1 MPTFCENICVMKQ
14 FAPST
19 RPTHRRSPVAVFA
32 LAVTL
37 LAGALSATFVSSA
50 SAKGITVKKA
60 TFAKEV
66 TDKFEAKGV
75 TTEFQTTDTVYLLL
89 QIKGRPK
96 KGKVSGSWSFRGE
109 SVGTADVDLASV
121 NKGVLFS
128 FGEDTYVKFFFKPG
142 PTGLVVGKS
151 YAVDVKSDGT
161 PVGKY
166 TFSVVPPKTALPS
179 RVITTRLS
187 NADGGPAK
195 KTFGPTD
202 TVYLLFNGDF
212 GVKSWIEATWTV
224 KGKEDPE
231 GTRSLTL
238 KEDVKAT
245 DGNFSFLPKGGW
257 PKGSHSVTLVLN
269 DVKVGTYSFT
279 VA

>member
-1 MPTFCENICVMKQ
+1 MCDNIGFMTDP
-14 FAPST
+14 ALPLRLT
-19 RPTHRRSPVAVFA
+19 RRWRLAA
-32 LAVTL
+32 LTTLIVTI
-37 LAGALSATFVSSA
+37 ASGAFVSEA
-50 SAKGITVKKA
+50 SAKGISVKKS
-60 TFAKEV
+60 TFAREV

-75 TTEFQTTDTVYLLL
+75 TTEFQTTETVFLLL

-96 KGKVSGSWSFRGE
+96 KGKIIGSWSFRGE
-109 SVGTADVDLASV
+109 GIGKADVDLASV

-142 PTGLVVGKS
+142 PTGLVIGKT
-151 YAVDVKSDGT
+151 YAVDVSADGT

-166 TFSVVPPKTALPS
+166 AFSVVPPKTAVPS
-179 RVITTRLS
+179 RIISTRMS
-187 NADGGPAK
+187 NADGGPAA
-195 KTFGPTD
+195 KTFAPTD

-212 GVKSWIEATWTV
+212 GTKSWVEATWTV
-224 KGKEDPE
+224 SGKVAPE

-238 KEDVKAT
+238 KEDIKAV
-245 DGNFSFLPKGGW
+245 DGNFSFIPKGGW

-269 DVKVGTYSFT
+269 DVKVGTYSFA